1 MDKENT
7 VYTHTHMCTHTMEY
21 YLAFKRKEILP
32 YVTTWMN
39 LEDIILSEINQTQK
53 TNIT

>member
-1 MDKENT
+1 
-7 VYTHTHMCTHTMEY
+7 MEY

-53 TNIT
+53 TNITWSYVYVESKKQKSNP